1 MENCETYLEWISAHL
16 DGQLSDEEERELEEH
31 LDQCPT
37 CRAIEERLAA
47 LHDSFQG
54 LEDIP
59 APEGFTQGVM
69 DRVRAEQSRPKVVPL
84 FKRPQFKALAGLA
97 ACAALCIG
105 LYRGGLWD
113 RAADNQ
119 LSVASATDLWQEEPQ
134 VNISLF
140 EADDPQSAESENS
153 GAEGQER
160 SEPGGQTDISPYGA
174 ELDESA
180 QSPAPDSG
188 VSPDLRSE
196 SREQEPSDVG
206 ASKVD
211 ALERGVPEENV
222 SGNGTPSMLQTAPG
236 PMYEVGGKTVA
247 AVLTLDRLPEGWEDV
262 LGETPEWLTD
272 EAGRPCCFITAA
284 QLEGLAALAQQEES
298 GSALAGQTDQDQLCA
313 LVLLEGQ

>member
-1 MENCETYLEWISAHL
+1 MTEALEKIRQETLA
-16 DGQLSDEEERELEEH
+16 
-31 LDQCPT
+31 
-37 CRAIEERLAA
+37 RL
-47 LHDSFQG
+47 Q
-54 LEDIP
+54 
-59 APEGFTQGVM
+59 
-69 DRVRAEQSRPKVVPL
+69 
-84 FKRPQFKALAGLA
+84 
-97 ACAALCIG
+97 
-105 LYRGGLWD
+105 
-113 RAADNQ
+113 
-119 LSVASATDLWQEEPQ
+119 VARD
-134 VNISLF
+134 
-140 EADDPQSAESENS
+140 
-153 GAEGQER
+153 
-160 SEPGGQTDISPYGA
+160 GA

-211 ALERGVPEENV
+211 TLERGVPEENV

-236 PMYEVGGKTVA
+236 PMYEVAGQTVA

>member
-1 MENCETYLEWISAHL
+1 MTRHGKLRNISGVDL
-16 DGQLSDEEERELEEH
+16 RPSGRQLSDEEERELEEH

-97 ACAALCIG
+97 ACAAPV
-105 LYRGGLWD
+105 YRPVPRGPVG

-188 VSPDLRSE
+188 SVARPPLGIAGT
-196 SREQEPSDVG
+196 G
-206 ASKVD
+206 AIRCRG
-211 ALERGVPEENV
+211 LQGGHIGERC
-222 SGNGTPSMLQTAPG
+222 S
-236 PMYEVGGKTVA
+236 GGKR
-247 AVLTLDRLPEGWEDV
+247 LWEWDSLDAPDCPRPDV
-262 LGETPEWLTD
+262 
-272 EAGRPCCFITAA
+272 
-284 QLEGLAALAQQEES
+284 
-298 GSALAGQTDQDQLCA
+298 
-313 LVLLEGQ
+313 